1 MRFSVIVPIYNVEEY
16 LCECIDSVL
25 NQTCE
30 DFELILVDD
39 GSPDNCA
46 QICDDY
52 ARSDKRIKVIH
63 KENGGLV
70 SARQAGIEASCGDY
84 IVNVDADDFI
94 DKDMLKNSMD
104 IINKYSPDVIYFS
117 MMNFNSHK
125 EWLFDE
131 CVAEGFYDK
140 DAIKE
145 KIYPNI
151 LMNDQMKNIN
161 YLITVKVAK
170 KELLA
175 PIQLSVS
182 RTINLGEDLA
192 CSAPLLS
199 VAKSLYV
206 SSLAMYNYRHRD
218 TSISNTFKSSWFDN
232 IYECAKRVEKMCS
245 DVHDIEEQINRYLI
259 FMTFAILNII
269 ADTKAYK
276 QVDEVERK
284 TREFRFDERFK
295 TVKFNNITPK
305 SRISYGLMRRGKFK
319 ITYRFLRLCKLIK
332 NSKQRK

>member
-1 MRFSVIVPIYNVEEY
+1 MKFSVIVPIYKVEEY
-16 LCECIDSVL
+16 LCECVDSVL
-25 NQTCE
+25 NQTYT

-39 GSPDNCA
+39 GSPDNCGK
-46 QICDDY
+46 ICDAY
-52 ARSDKRIKVIH
+52 ARDDNRIKVIH

-84 IVNVDADDFI
+84 IVNVDADDYI

-104 IINKYSPDVIYFS
+104 IINKHSPDVIYFA
-117 MMNFNSHK
+117 MTNFNSHK

-131 CVAEGFYDK
+131 CVAEGFYDE

-145 KIYPNI
+145 KIYPCI
-151 LMNDQMKNIN
+151 LMNDRMKNIN

-170 KELLA
+170 KELIK

-182 RTINLGEDLA
+182 KTINLGEDLP

-199 VAKSLYV
+199 SAKSIYV
-206 SSLAMYNYRHRD
+206 SRLAMYNYRHRD
-218 TSISNTFKSSWFDN
+218 TSISKRFKSSWFDN

-245 DVHDIEEQINRYLI
+245 DVPDIEEQINRYLMFI
-259 FMTFAILNII
+259 TFAILNII
-269 ADTKAYK
+269 ADTKAYE

-284 TREFRFDERFK
+284 IKEFGFDERFK
-295 TVKFNNITPK
+295 TVSFNNITPK
-305 SRISYGLMRRGKFK
+305 SRISYILMRKGKFK
-319 ITYRFLRLCKLIK
+319 LTYRFLSLCKLMK
-332 NSKQRK
+332 K

>member
-1 MRFSVIVPIYNVEEY
+1 MKFSVIVPIYKVEEY
-16 LCECIDSVL
+16 LCECVDSVL
-25 NQTCE
+25 NQTYT

-39 GSPDNCA
+39 GSPDNCGK
-46 QICDDY
+46 ICDAY
-52 ARSDKRIKVIH
+52 ARDDNRIKVIH

-84 IVNVDADDFI
+84 IVNVDADDYI

-104 IINKYSPDVIYFS
+104 IINKHSPDVIYFA
-117 MMNFNSHK
+117 MTNFNSHK

-131 CVAEGFYDK
+131 CVAEGFYDE

-145 KIYPNI
+145 KIYPCI
-151 LMNDQMKNIN
+151 LMNDRMKNIN

-170 KELLA
+170 KELIK

-182 RTINLGEDLA
+182 KTINLGEDLA

-199 VAKSLYV
+199 SAKSIYV
-206 SSLAMYNYRHRD
+206 SRLAMYNYRHRD
-218 TSISNTFKSSWFDN
+218 TSISKRFKSSWFDN

-245 DVHDIEEQINRYLI
+245 DVPDIEEQINRYLMFI
-259 FMTFAILNII
+259 TFAILNII
-269 ADTKAYK
+269 ADTKAYE

-284 TREFRFDERFK
+284 IKEFGFDERFK
-295 TVKFNNITPK
+295 TVSFNNITPK
-305 SRISYGLMRRGKFK
+305 SRISYILMCKGKFK
-319 ITYRFLRLCKLIK
+319 LTYRFLSLCKLMK
-332 NSKQRK
+332 K